1 MELHLGGRD
10 NEYIFKYDRSRFR
23 SGIIGTLFT
32 SLLTAVL
39 GSIVWPIL
47 RDMRSNWVETLH
59 TVALMLAGVMII
71 MALIWLYFIIRM
83 IVFFV
88 IHVRGSGASHHS
100 IIPACIALLVAIIVV
115 AIVPLIIFGL
125 NLI

>member
-1 MELHLGGRD
+1 MHLGGHD
-10 NEYIFKYDRSRFR
+10 DEYVFRYDRSRFR
-23 SGIIGTLFT
+23 SAITGVLFT

-59 TVALMLAGVMII
+59 TVALFLVGALLLMI
-71 MALIWLYFIIRM
+71 LIWLYFIVRM
-83 IVFFV
+83 IIFFV
-88 IHVRGSGASHHS
+88 IHIRGSAVFHHS
-100 IIPACIALLVAIIVV
+100 VAPAWTALLVAIMVV
-115 AIVPLIIFGL
+115 ATVPLVIFSL

>member
-23 SGIIGTLFT
+23 SAIIGTLFT

-59 TVALMLAGVMII
+59 TVALMLAGALIV

-88 IHVRGSGASHHS
+88 IHVRGSAASHHS
-100 IIPACIALLVAIIVV
+100 IIPACIALLAAIIVV